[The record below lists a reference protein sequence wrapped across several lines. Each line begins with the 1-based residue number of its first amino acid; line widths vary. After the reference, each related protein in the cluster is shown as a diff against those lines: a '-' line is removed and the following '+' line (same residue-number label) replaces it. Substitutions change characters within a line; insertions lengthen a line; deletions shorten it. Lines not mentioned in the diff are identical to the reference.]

1 MEKEDYFSIIQRFD
15 QIFEKLNI
23 EIEGLRTKDA
33 NFEETLQGEK
43 DRVRKAYEEKYK
55 IEKGLEYVEFQLKQK
70 EKKIKELLELAK
82 E

>member
-1 MEKEDYFSIIQRFD
+1 MIQRYD
-15 QIFEKLNI
+15 KIFEILNI

-43 DRVRKAYEEKYK
+43 DRVLKAYNEKYK